1 MTRPGDDAS
10 ADGMSATRPVIID
23 CDPGV
28 DDAFAL
34 AMAHA
39 SDLIEIQAVTTTYG
53 NVGLDHTTNNAL
65 RVLEW
70 IGSDSPVY
78 PGVAAS
84 LLTDAVNAANYH
96 GATGLDAPA
105 IPQPTRR
112 SETRTAITFLIEH
125 LRSVATPRTI
135 IVLGPHTNLAM
146 ALRTAPDIADKIDTI
161 VFMGGSTD
169 YGNDSPAAEF
179 NLMSDP
185 HAAQIVLSSGVPTV
199 MFGLNVTHRV
209 IATPSR
215 IDELRQI
222 GNRSAPVFADL
233 LDRFARVYLERYGFA
248 GPAMHD
254 PCTIAWLLKPE
265 LFTTELMRVDVDT
278 SPGLSYGRTV
288 HDRWGL
294 SDRPANCQVAVDV
307 DAGGFFDLITTLITR
322 LP

>member
-1 MTRPGDDAS
+1 MTRPGDDTS
-10 ADGMSATRPVIID
+10 VGGGPATMPVIID

-39 SDLIEIQAVTTTYG
+39 SGTIEIEAVTTTYG

-78 PGVAAS
+78 AGVAAS
-84 LLTDAVNAANYH
+84 LLTDTVNAANYH

-112 SETRTAITFLIEH
+112 AEPRRAVTFLIEH

-135 IVLGPHTNLAM
+135 IALGPHTNLAM
-146 ALRTAPDIADKIDTI
+146 ALRMAPDIADRIGKI

-179 NLMSDP
+179 NMMSDP
-185 HAAQIVLSSGVPTV
+185 HAAQIVLCSGVPTV

-209 IATPSR
+209 IATPPR
-215 IDELRQI
+215 IDVLRRI
-222 GNRSAPVFADL
+222 GSRSSSVFADL
-233 LDRFARVYLERYGFA
+233 LDRFARVYRERYGFA

-254 PCTIAWLLKPE
+254 PCTIAWLLLPE
-265 LFTTELMRVDVDT
+265 LFDTELMRVDVDT

-288 HDRWGL
+288 HDRWGI
-294 SDRPANCQVAVDV
+294 SDRPANCDVAVDV
-307 DAGGFFDLITTLITR
+307 DADGFFDLITTLIAR